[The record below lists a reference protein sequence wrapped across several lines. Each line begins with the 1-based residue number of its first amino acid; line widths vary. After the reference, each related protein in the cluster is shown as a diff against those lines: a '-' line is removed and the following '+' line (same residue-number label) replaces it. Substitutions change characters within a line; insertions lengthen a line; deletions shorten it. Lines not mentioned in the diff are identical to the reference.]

1 MVSQWCTY
9 CRSNVFQYAYLNGS
23 FFLQTG
29 FGIRWQDVSN
39 EVLDQQVQKDLYD
52 ATGTLAH
59 MTYDFTNRVDK
70 ARAFYIQ
77 VPFYVG
83 AYVRGAYILI
93 GPKFT
98 MPMFTSTQLDLI
110 ATSTARYD
118 GFIGPIEEMDN
129 HGIRKDVPLTPNQ
142 KQGKITYRHLKQHQ
156 QIYQLFKSNKVERK
170 NKCKKHTKKQY

>member
-1 MVSQWCTY
+1 MFGLQGDVGYSSFMSSSKAMQVKPGGYTLGAAL
-9 CRSNVFQYAYLNGS
+9 QYAYLNGS

-59 MTYDFTNRVDK
+59 MSYDFTNRLDK

-93 GPKFT
+93 GP
-98 MPMFTSTQLDLI
+98 
-110 ATSTARYD
+110 
-118 GFIGPIEEMDN
+118 
-129 HGIRKDVPLTPNQ
+129 
-142 KQGKITYRHLKQHQ
+142 
-156 QIYQLFKSNKVERK
+156 
-170 NKCKKHTKKQY
+170 